1 MSYCV
6 RLILC
11 FILLVM
17 LILTFSLG
25 VRWIVEHILSIFFW
39 SSVLIVLFAISTC
52 VVAALITGFL
62 FNGVGFHG

>member
-1 MSYCV
+1 MSYCM

-11 FILLVM
+11 FILLAM

-25 VRWIVEHILSIFFW
+25 VRWIVEHILSIFW

-52 VVAALITGFL
+52 VVAALIIGFL
-62 FNGVGFHG
+62 FNGVGIHG

>member
-11 FILLVM
+11 FVLLAM
-17 LILTFSLG
+17 LILTFG
-25 VRWIVEHILSIFFW
+25 VGIGWIVEHIPSIFW

-52 VVAALITGFL
+52 VVAALIIGFL
-62 FNGVGFHG
+62 FNGVGIHG

>member
-1 MSYCV
+1 MSYYV

-11 FILLVM
+11 IILLAM

-25 VRWIVEHILSIFFW
+25 VRWIVEHILSIFW

-52 VVAALITGFL
+52 VVAVLIIGFL
-62 FNGVGFHG
+62 FNGVGIHG